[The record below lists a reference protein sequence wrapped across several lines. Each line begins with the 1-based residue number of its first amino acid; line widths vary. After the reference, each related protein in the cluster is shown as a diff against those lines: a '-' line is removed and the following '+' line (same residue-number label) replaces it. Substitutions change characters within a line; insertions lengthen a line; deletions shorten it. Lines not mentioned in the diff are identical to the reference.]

1 MTKYVLNSGGWRN
14 YPDRAKEF
22 FAEVFKDAGK
32 NPKVLVGLFAVA
44 REDWDAKYADSIEC
58 IKNVTPDSITPTFDL
73 AYPAK
78 FFQQAQAADV
88 IYISGGDDHLL
99 QYWLKQFDLPKL
111 FDGKTIATSSASS
124 HALSTHFWTCDWRMC
139 LDGLG
144 ILPIKFL
151 AHYKSEY
158 GNTDQRGP
166 IDWAAAYAELEK
178 YGDPKLPIHAMEEG
192 RFVVINNTIK

>member
-22 FAEVFKDAGK
+22 CAEVFKDTGK
-32 NPKVLVGLFAVA
+32 NTKVLVCFFAVP
-44 REDWDAKYADSIEC
+44 REDWDAKYTESIER
-58 IKNVTPDSITPTFDL
+58 IKNVTPERITPTFEL
-73 AYPAK
+73 AYPTTFA
-78 FFQQAQAADV
+78 QQAQAADV

-99 QYWLKQFDLPKL
+99 QYWLKQFDLPKI
-111 FDGKTIATSSASS
+111 FDGKTVATSSASS

-151 AHYKSEY
+151 AHYKSNY
-158 GNTDQRGP
+158 GSTDQRGP
-166 IDWAAAYAELEK
+166 IDWATALAELQE

-192 RFVVINNTIK
+192 RFKTIES

>member
-22 FAEVFKDAGK
+22 FAKVFKDTGK
-32 NPKVLVGLFAVA
+32 NPKVLVCLFAVA
-44 REDWDAKYADSIEC
+44 REDWDARFESSVER
-58 IKNVTPDSITPTFDL
+58 IKVVSPAGIAPSFDL
-73 AYPAK
+73 AYPATFAK
-78 FFQQAQAADV
+78 QAQAADV

-99 QYWLKQFDLPKL
+99 MYWLKQFDLPKI
-111 FDGKTIATSSASS
+111 FDGKTVATSSASS

-151 AHYKSEY
+151 AHYKSNY

-166 IDWAAAYAELEK
+166 IDWDAAHAELQR
-178 YGDPKLPIHAMEEG
+178 YGDEVLPIIALEEG
-192 RFVVINNTIK
+192 NSVVKNV